1 MNAIYI
7 DEFNPPMNHHKN
19 LISKI
24 QNDIICKTQL
34 DIKKIFI
41 IPHYTENTNYNNCI
55 DACKDFFNEDNVCV
69 DNICGLIQPVN
80 DIELIKYLKYN
91 NSEISNNFYVIITVD
106 YLEKII
112 KTFEKNSDDLNIILV
127 GYDHNLNFHIY
138 KSMSFVRYA
147 IMINK

>member
-7 DEFNPPMNHHKN
+7 DEFNPPMQHHKN
-19 LISKI
+19 LISEI

-41 IPHYTENTNYNNCI
+41 IPHYTKNTNYNNCI
-55 DACKDFFNEDNVCV
+55 DECKDFFNENNIYV